1 MNKGFYSLIV
11 GATLIL
17 VVVLFG
23 FQALSVQENKIN
35 SINKAL
41 AYQTRN
47 ALEDMHYAFDKSVT
61 KVIKSTFNQSDGT
74 LSIAQSNI
82 DDEFTRIKNNI
93 NSTLNVTCS
102 YQISSFDGTPS
113 PIIVTVNLQ
122 CSKSIEGFSIEL
134 KKESI
139 EIKKNY
145 SISGSSPPYT
155 ISVSDAVGGYPE

>member
-61 KVIKSTFNQSDGT
+61 KVIKSTFNNCG
-74 LSIAQSNI
+74 LSITQNDI
-82 DDEFTRIKNNI
+82 DDEFSGIENKI
-93 NSTLNVTCS
+93 NSTLNVNCS
-102 YQISSFDGTPS
+102 YSNMNFNKTASYVS
-113 PIIVTVNLQ
+113 VTVTLQ

-139 EIKKNY
+139 EIEKNY
-145 SISGSSPPYT
+145 TISGSSPSCSIT
-155 ISVSDAVGGYPE
+155 VTDAGGYPE